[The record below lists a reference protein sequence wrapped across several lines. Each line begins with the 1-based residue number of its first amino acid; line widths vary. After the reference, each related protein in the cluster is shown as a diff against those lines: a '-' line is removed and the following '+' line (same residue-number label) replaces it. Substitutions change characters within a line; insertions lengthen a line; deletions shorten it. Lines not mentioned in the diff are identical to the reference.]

1 MLGKILTRPIER
13 RQMTNNGPSNTT
25 QKTKY
30 WATLTPE
37 KTRAVSHAN
46 VNNLCATARTCCAA
60 HV

>member
-1 MLGKILTRPIER
+1 
-13 RQMTNNGPSNTT
+13 MTNNGPSNTT